1 MAGRARRF
9 TCYGTVNMTFTRL
22 SIMFA
27 AVAC

>member
-1 MAGRARRF
+1 VEARRPFF
-9 TCYGTVNMTFTRL
+9 TCYGTVNMAFTPL